1 VQPGRASTAAV
12 QSNLISPAIG
22 QSTRNTRRRNRS
34 WSGSLFHTGLMLLFM
49 FISITATEGFKDWSE
64 ITPQMYTPDCN
75 PHPQMPIYMMSGKLL
90 FPSRAIEWN
99 LIRNQ
104 RVCNIREAYVHRA
117 RDTNRVGVCLQGKL
131 SILEDLH
138 QGVCNIMER
147 YVRQVLDANLA
158 VVCLQGKLAI
168 LEDLHHQPKVRG
180 LRARCAHQQQP
191 GVKGYDVALQLLDV
205 IKSVPGAGYV
215 GRDKPGI
222 IDYDVAHRPVDIS
235 NAAVLEPG

>member
-1 VQPGRASTAAV
+1 
-12 QSNLISPAIG
+12 
-22 QSTRNTRRRNRS
+22 
-34 WSGSLFHTGLMLLFM
+34 MLLFM
-49 FISITATEGFKDWSE
+49 FISITATEGFKDWSK

-104 RVCNIREAYVHRA
+104 RVCNIREGYVHRA
-117 RDTNRVGVCLQGKL
+117 RDTNRVG
-131 SILEDLH
+131 
-138 QGVCNIMER
+138 
-147 YVRQVLDANLA
+147 
-158 VVCLQGKLAI
+158 VCLQGKLAI

>member
-1 VQPGRASTAAV
+1 
-12 QSNLISPAIG
+12 
-22 QSTRNTRRRNRS
+22 
-34 WSGSLFHTGLMLLFM
+34 MLLFM

-90 FPSRAIEWN
+90 FPSCAIEWN
-99 LIRNQ
+99 LIRDQ
-104 RVCNIREAYVHRA
+104 RVCNIRKGYVHKA
-117 RDTNRVGVCLQGKL
+117 RDTNLVGVCLQGKL

-168 LEDLHHQPKVRG
+168 LEDLHHQPNVRG
-180 LRARCAHQQQP
+180 LRADVPTNNSLGLKVTMLRCNS
-191 GVKGYDVALQLLDV
+191 LMLLSPYPELDMFV
-205 IKSVPGAGYV
+205 EINQG
-215 GRDKPGI
+215 
-222 IDYDVAHRPVDIS
+222 
-235 NAAVLEPG
+235 L